1 MKIKY
6 FVQNIKISEQV
17 KEFIEKKISKLER
30 YFENIRLAEVDL
42 SYNSSHSKNEVIRL
56 EINHLHIPKKIFRAV
71 VRAKNVQEAVNKIE
85 PKLKRQLSTLK
96 GSFHKKIR
104 DLRRES

>member
-56 EINHLHIPKKIFRAV
+56 EINLHIPKKIFRAV

-85 PKLKRQLSTLK
+85 PKLKRQLLTLK
-96 GSFHKKIR
+96 GGFHKKIR